1 MYELLQ
7 AGPCSYY
14 MDCPSKVGFIVLGEE
29 VCLVDTGGD
38 KDAGKKALRRA
49 QEMGWRV
56 KLVLNTHSHADHIG
70 GNHLVQQRTGA
81 PIYAPGIEAA
91 FVRWPVLEPAT
102 AWGGCPPKGL
112 RGKFWM
118 AQPSEVLPA
127 GEAPLPQGVELLRL
141 DGHAPAHMAVKAPDG
156 VWFVGDAVVG
166 ETTLQ
171 KYHISFLYDIGEF
184 LRSLDV
190 LEALEGTAF
199 VPSHAPAVSDIR
211 PLVQANRAACE
222 QVAANI
228 LEICRAPHTGDEVLK
243 ALFDGYGL
251 VLDMHQYAICGATVR
266 SYFAYLEEKG
276 LLAHEVCENR
286 LMWRTV

>member
-127 GEAPLPQGVELLRL
+127 GEAPLPYTQ
-141 DGHAPAHMAVKAPDG
+141 
-156 VWFVGDAVVG
+156 
-166 ETTLQ
+166 
-171 KYHISFLYDIGEF
+171 
-184 LRSLDV
+184 
-190 LEALEGTAF
+190 
-199 VPSHAPAVSDIR
+199 
-211 PLVQANRAACE
+211 
-222 QVAANI
+222 
-228 LEICRAPHTGDEVLK
+228 
-243 ALFDGYGL
+243 
-251 VLDMHQYAICGATVR
+251 
-266 SYFAYLEEKG
+266 
-276 LLAHEVCENR
+276 
-286 LMWRTV
+286 